1 MPSWAYSWGTH
12 MKVRHLILV
21 LASLCFGANAHAAD
35 VRSFD
40 FRGIKMGMALDDVQE
55 LVGGAVLTKKDT
67 KYGFVKGHE
76 LTVKEEDDAGSINMR
91 LAFDAEGRVY
101 QINSTQY
108 INERRNLRKLFDVIF
123 AKYGVDPATE
133 KGKIIDDK
141 STRENRKWVQDKC
154 NCAEMII
161 DTEVLRSQER
171 TRITV
176 VMIDTDIRT
185 ENDKANRTRFLDL
198 EAASVDTL
206 KGGEGVKL

>member
-1 MPSWAYSWGTH
+1 
-12 MKVRHLILV
+12 
-21 LASLCFGANAHAAD
+21 
-35 VRSFD
+35 
-40 FRGIKMGMALDDVQE
+40 
-55 LVGGAVLTKKDT
+55 
-67 KYGFVKGHE
+67 
-76 LTVKEEDDAGSINMR
+76 MR
-91 LAFDAEGRVY
+91 LAFDARGRVY

-123 AKYGVDPATE
+123 DKYGLDPATE

-171 TRITV
+171 TRITI

>member
-1 MPSWAYSWGTH
+1 
-12 MKVRHLILV
+12 MKVRHLILTLV
-21 LASLCFGANAHAAD
+21 TFCLVTNAQAAD

-40 FRGIKMGMALDDVQE
+40 FRGIKMGMALEEVQE
-55 LVGGAVLTKKDT
+55 LVGGVVLTKKDT
-67 KYGFVKGHE
+67 KYDFVKGHE

-91 LAFDAEGRVY
+91 VAFDADGRVY

-108 INERRNLRKLFDVIF
+108 INERRNLRKLFEVIF

-176 VMIDTDIRT
+176 VMIDTDIRST
-185 ENDKANRTRFLDL
+185 NDKANRTRFLDL
-198 EAASVDTL
+198 EAANVDTL